1 MSEKNRDDKNRWR
14 NVTIAFRMSP
24 DENEELNN
32 RVKLSGFRTKQDYII
47 QSVLHQN
54 VVATGNPLM
63 LVQFRKNLQQI
74 ERELERIEKAS
85 DMDGELLTPIRSMLE
100 ILERF
105 KEQLRT
111 LAGMKELTVPNEE

>member
-1 MSEKNRDDKNRWR
+1 MSAKNMDKHNRWR
-14 NVTIAFRMSP
+14 NKTVAFRVSP
-24 DENEELNN
+24 EEDAQIEMA
-32 RVKLSGFRTKQDYII
+32 VKLTGLTKQDYII
-47 QSVLHQN
+47 QSVLHQK

-100 ILERF
+100 ILEGF
-105 KEQLRT
+105 KEQPRT

>member
-14 NVTIAFRMSP
+14 NVTIAFRMSSE
-24 DENEELNN
+24 ENEELNN

-47 QSVLHQN
+47 QSVLHQK
-54 VVATGNPLM
+54 VVAMGNPLM

-100 ILERF
+100 ILEEF
-105 KEQLRT
+105 KEQTRT
-111 LAGMKELTVPNEE
+111 LAGIKELTIPNEE

>member
-1 MSEKNRDDKNRWR
+1 MSKKNRDDKNRWR
-14 NVTIAFRMSP
+14 NVTIAFRMSQE
-24 DENEELNN
+24 ENEELNN

-47 QSVLHQN
+47 QSVLHQK
-54 VVATGNPLM
+54 VVVTGNPLM

-100 ILERF
+100 ILEEF
-105 KEQLRT
+105 KEQPRT
-111 LAGMKELTVPNEE
+111 LAGMKELTIPNEE